1 MTIVLAIAVL
11 ALAAALVYVVIARRP
26 EEQAP
31 LDHGPAIQEATSK
44 AVADLLRVNEESR
57 KLDTQAAEAALAKAR
72 GRVPAAD

>member
-11 ALAAALVYVVIARRP
+11 ALAAALVYVVAARP

-31 LDHGPAIQEATSK
+31 ARPGPAIQEATSQ

-57 KLDTQAAEAALAKAR
+57 KLDTQAAEAALRRSAR
-72 GRVPAAD
+72 PSSGG

>member
-1 MTIVLAIAVL
+1 ML
-11 ALAAALVYVVIARRP
+11 ALVAALVYVITRQP

-57 KLDTQAAEAALAKAR
+57 KLDTQAAEAALENAR
-72 GRVPAAD
+72 PSSGA